1 MTTTAQFQ
9 TKPDY
14 FMNTQDCKQSKFE
27 DEQTNP
33 RYRDFKQ
40 THFTA
45 GDEEQFQHYRYN
57 VKIKPDRREIN
68 LEQNIFANTQLPI
81 WEKNKNISAES
92 TLDTFRYIFN
102 KFKKGIFIKIV
113 NNRLKVF
120 LPFSKSH
127 FINEWSHN
135 IKVDPKYIEYC
146 PPKLRND
153 SRIEQ
158 NHKLLY
164 GFLNHISILE
174 RRPFNDRR
182 VNPNTEEW
190 FGNNCIV
197 RFENPLSEGENNVS
211 NVKNML
217 EELCASREVPDIELF
232 INRRDFPIITKDS
245 TEAYNHLWN
254 SLNHPLV
261 SHNYDKYVPIL
272 SYSITD
278 RHSDCLVP
286 TWDDWARVKNQDE
299 GIVFPPSCT
308 NYVHDFSTPWEQK
321 IPIAIFRGSTT
332 GCGTTIDTN
341 PRLKVAD
348 ISFRAK
354 PDENGIPYLDASIT
368 KWNIRTRKLQNE
380 KYLQTI
386 EKDSFEFDLVPFKSP
401 AEQSRHNYII
411 HIQGHVSAFRLS
423 LELSMG
429 SVILMVESPWKQWF
443 SDMLVPYQHYVP
455 VNANMDNLIDQ
466 IKWCRANDDQCR
478 QIAQNAVEFYNIY
491 LGKKGILDYTQKLFI
506 HLKNEMGTQKYYDS
520 PLRVQVKREAR
531 MLRYTFPDTSKTIE
545 DINFIPT
552 MNRCHGL
559 LKGVEYMA
567 NMYGAN
573 FDLLP
578 IQKNLFRSRDDS
590 TVVNLKSLANFS
602 FAIKTT
608 LEGLGQKELEYI
620 HEAFIGTNSINNLLK
635 HIPNFAYNFGLYRSG
650 AEGEERVNVITEYI
664 QGETLFDYI
673 SGQQFDINEFIF
685 ILIQVCFAL
694 KVAQN
699 RCGFVHYDLT
709 PWNII
714 LARLPNPVQFDY
726 LISYNKIYRVNTT
739 VIPVI
744 IDYGK
749 SHVIYNGMHYGLI
762 NMFNSSVSQ
771 DIFTLLIKSLDV
783 ILGKRLSPSDF
794 NLIFRLCNFLRPFQN
809 TKEIRD
815 YITKTRKYEELI
827 SLNKHELNKDPIDLI
842 KYIVNN
848 NITKPDRIPVWNNY
862 QLIEDGNYKQIM
874 SGGNARQVFE
884 YILSSTTEDR
894 LKSYI
899 DVIQRFKSCTM
910 PQTENIF
917 FEYYTAQS
925 FEKGFQSLLN
935 NMIIFSRVAKIN
947 VQNEV
952 QLFDN
957 LFALLKKVYKTK
969 IDSFEN
975 ERIVFNID
983 TEKCK
988 ELIKAPYTDNTFQ
1001 NKRKIMRLIRNLDYT
1016 DYDLTDY
1023 RDIVESVFS
1032 YRGFYQLSDAH
1043 KDFYLNNFQKLLE
1056 INPFNMMNNH
1066 ANEKTVL
1073 EISNLL
1079 YK

>member
-14 FMNTQDCKQSKFE
+14 FMNIQDCKQSKFE

-45 GDEEQFQHYRYN
+45 GDEEQFQHYRYS
-57 VKIKPDRREIN
+57 VQSPQDERKIN
-68 LEQNIFANTQLPI
+68 LEQNLFSQTQIPI
-81 WEKNKNISAES
+81 WEKNQNITAES

-102 KFKKGIFIKIV
+102 KFKKGIFIKIL
-113 NNRLKVF
+113 NNQLKVF

-135 IKVDPKYIEYC
+135 IKVDPKYIQDC

-153 SRIEQ
+153 PRIEQ
-158 NHKLLY
+158 HHKALY

-174 RRPFNDRR
+174 KRPFNERR

-254 SLNHPLV
+254 SSNQPLV

-272 SYSITD
+272 SYSTTD
-278 RHSDCLVP
+278 RHADCLFP
-286 TWDDWARVKNQDE
+286 TWDDWARVRNQDE
-299 GIVFPPSCT
+299 GVVFPPSCT
-308 NYVHDFSTPWEQK
+308 NYIHDFSTPWEQK
-321 IPIAIFRGSTT
+321 IPTAIFRGSTT

-341 PRLKVAD
+341 PRLKVAL
-348 ISFRAK
+348 ISHQTK
-354 PDENGIPYLDASIT
+354 PDKKGIPYLDAGIT
-368 KWNIRTRKLQNE
+368 KWNIRTRKLENE
-380 KYLQTI
+380 RYLQTI
-386 EKDSFEFDLVPFKSP
+386 EKDSFPFGLVPFKSP
-401 AEQSRHNYII
+401 TEQSQHKYII

-443 SDMLVPYQHYVP
+443 TNMLIPYQHFVP

-466 IKWCRANDDQCR
+466 IKWCRDNDDQCR
-478 QIAQNAVEFYNIY
+478 QIARNAVEFYNIY
-491 LGKKGILDYTQKLFI
+491 LRKEGILDYTQKLFV
-506 HLKNEMGTQKYYDS
+506 HLKNEMGTQQYYES
-520 PLRVQVKREAR
+520 PLNLQVNRELK
-531 MLRYTFPDTSKTIE
+531 MLNKKFPDTTKTIQ
-545 DINFIPT
+545 DISFIPP
-552 MNRCHGL
+552 MNRCYGL
-559 LKGVEYMA
+559 LKGVEYMVH
-567 NMYGAN
+567 MFSEN

-578 IQKNLFRSRDDS
+578 VQKNLFRSRDDS
-590 TVVNLKSLANFS
+590 TIVDLKSLANFS

-608 LEGLGQKELEYI
+608 REGVGQKELEYI
-620 HEAFIGTNSINNLLK
+620 HEAFIGTSSINNLLK
-635 HIPNFAYNFGLYRSG
+635 HIPNFAYNFGLYRNQ
-650 AEGEERVNVITEYI
+650 ETINVVTEYI

-673 SGQQFDINEFIF
+673 SGQQFDLNEFIF

-714 LARLPNPVQFDY
+714 LARLQNPVQFDY
-726 LISYNKIYRVNTT
+726 FISHDKIYRVNTT

-749 SHVIYNGMHYGLI
+749 SHVIYDGIHYGLI

-783 ILGKRLSPSDF
+783 ILAKRLSPSDF
-794 NLIFRLCNFLRPFQN
+794 NIIFRLCNFIKPFQN
-809 TKEIRD
+809 AKEIRA

-842 KYIVNN
+842 NYIVNN
-848 NITKPDRIPVWNNY
+848 NITKPDRPPVWNNY
-862 QLIEDGNYKQIM
+862 QQVEDGYNQIM
-874 SGGNARQVFE
+874 NAGNPRQVFD

-894 LKSYI
+894 LQSYI
-899 DVIQRFKSCTM
+899 NVIRRFKSLTM
-910 PQTENIF
+910 PQSDNIF

-925 FEKGFQSLLN
+925 FEKSFRSLLN

-947 VQNEV
+947 IKKETE
-952 QLFDN
+952 LFEN
-957 LFALLKKVYKTK
+957 LFSLLNRVYKTK
-969 IDSFEN
+969 IDSFQN
-975 ERIVFNID
+975 ERIEFD
-983 TEKCK
+983 LQTEKCK
-988 ELIKAPYTDNTFQ
+988 TLVKAPYTDNTFQ
-1001 NKRKIMRLIRNLDYT
+1001 NKRKIIELISTLNYKDF
-1016 DYDLTDY
+1016 DLTDY
-1023 RDIVESVFS
+1023 RDIVESVFCYKGYYELNES
-1032 YRGFYQLSDAH
+1032 H
-1043 KDFYLNNFQKLLE
+1043 KQFYLNNFRELLE

-1066 ANEKTVL
+1066 ANEKTIL
-1073 EISNLL
+1073 ETSSLL